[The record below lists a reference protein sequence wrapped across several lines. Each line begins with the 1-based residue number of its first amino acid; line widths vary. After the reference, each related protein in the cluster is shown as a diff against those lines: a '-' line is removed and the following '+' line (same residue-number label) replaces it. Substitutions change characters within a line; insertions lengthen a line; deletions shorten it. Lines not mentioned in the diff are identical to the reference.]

1 MRAVVRTA
9 ARKTKAKTAK
19 PRKAGGARAKKQGK
33 FYITTAIP
41 YVNASP
47 HIGHALEFVQTD
59 AIARFHKL
67 AGSGVFLTTGADE
80 NSLKNVQAAEAKGIT
95 TQQLC
100 DQNSALFKDFAAKIG
115 ASNDVFLRSSSRTA
129 HWPGVQELWQ
139 LCVKRGDVYKKKYSG
154 LYCVGCEA
162 FYKPEELVDGC
173 CPEHKR
179 KPEHVEEE
187 NYFFRLS
194 KYQNRIAKLIESG
207 ELLILPK
214 AHRREALAF
223 VKAGLEDFS
232 ISRSVSRAKGWGVPV
247 PGDPSQIMYVWFD
260 ALGVYL
266 TGVGY
271 GTNETKFKK
280 WWPADMHVIGKG
292 ITRFHVV
299 YWPAMLLSAG
309 MPTPRSV
316 FVHGYVTV
324 DGQKMSKSLGNVV
337 DPVALIDKYGAD
349 VVRYYL
355 LNEIPT
361 FEDGDFSEARLIEKT
376 NNELIANFGNF
387 IYRVLSFLKS
397 NFGGKIPKPGRLGK
411 DDAALLKKLDGTKAA
426 IEKAMSEYRLQD
438 AMHAVL
444 ELSVE
449 GNRYFQ
455 SKEPWKTAKS
465 DKAKCATT
473 LYVAA
478 NVVRGLAALSWPFLP
493 FSAEALWKQL
503 AIKEQMDGL
512 KDVGKKRLEAG
523 HTIGAIAPMFKKIEL
538 VEETE
543 MQTKKKTEAK
553 AVKKIEKKIEK
564 IEPKPIVKSAPI
576 AASAAAVAPTKHV
589 VTFADFQKMNLR
601 AGRVETAEPVPG
613 STNLLRLMVDF
624 GDERLQAVSGIARW
638 YAPDDIVGKEFM
650 FITNLERRKFM
661 GVESQC
667 MIFAAEEDGVPVLLV
682 PEKQVK
688 PGSFIH

>member
-1 MRAVVRTA
+1 VVEIASTKKHSARKAKA
-9 ARKTKAKTAK
+9 ARR
-19 PRKAGGARAKKQGK
+19 PRQGK

-59 AIARFHKL
+59 AIARFRKL
-67 AGSGVFLTTGADE
+67 AGDRVYLTTGADE
-80 NSLKNVQAAEAKGIT
+80 NSLKNVQAAELRGIT

-100 DQNSALFKDFAAKIG
+100 DQNSALFKGFAAKIG
-115 ASNDVFLRSSSRTA
+115 TSNDVFLRSSDRKA
-129 HWPGVQELWQ
+129 HWPGVQKLWH
-139 LCVKRGDVYKKKYSG
+139 LCVKRGDVYKKKYKG

-179 KPEHVEEE
+179 KPEPVEEE

-194 KYQNRIAKLIESG
+194 KYQKKLAKLIESG
-207 ELLILPK
+207 ELLILPE
-214 AHRREALAF
+214 AHRKEALAF

-232 ISRSVSRAKGWGVPV
+232 ISRSVARAKGWGVPV
-247 PGDPSQIMYVWFD
+247 PGDSSQIQYVWFD
-260 ALGVYL
+260 ALSVYL

-271 GTNETKFKK
+271 GTDEKKFAK

-309 MPTPRSV
+309 LPTPRSV

-376 NNELIANFGNF
+376 NNELIANFGNY

-397 NFGGKIPKPGRLGK
+397 NFKGKIPKPGKLDK
-411 DDAALLKKLDGTKAA
+411 EDAALLKKLDAA
-426 IEKAMSEYRLQD
+426 KSAVEKAMADYRLQD

-455 SKEPWKTAKS
+455 ANEPWKTAKS
-465 DKAKCATT
+465 DKARCATT
-473 LYVAA
+473 LYVAV
-478 NVVRGLAALSWPFLP
+478 NVVRALAALSWPFLP
-493 FSAEALWKQL
+493 FAAEALWKQL
-503 AIKEQMDGL
+503 AIKDGMDKL
-512 KDVGKKRLEAG
+512 KDVGKKRLEPG
-523 HTIGAIAPMFKKIEL
+523 HKIGAIAPLFKKIEL
-538 VEETE
+538 MEETD

-553 AVKKIEKKIEK
+553 PVKKTEKKMEK
-564 IEPKPIVKSAPI
+564 TEPKPLMKAAPA
-576 AASAAAVAPTKHV
+576 AASAAAAAPAKPV
-589 VTFADFQKMNLR
+589 VTFADFQKLNLR
-601 AGRVETAEPVPG
+601 VGRVETAEPVPG

-624 GDERLQAVSGIARW
+624 GDETLQAVSGIARW
-638 YAPDDIVGKEFM
+638 YAPDDVVGREFM

-667 MIFAAEEDGVPVLLV
+667 MIFAAEDNGVPVLLT

-688 PGSFIH
+688 PGSFVH

>member
-1 MRAVVRTA
+1 MVAIAKTRKPAKKARAVKVS
-9 ARKTKAKTAK
+9 
-19 PRKAGGARAKKQGK
+19 KKGK

-67 AGSGVFLTTGADE
+67 AGSSVYLTTGADE
-80 NSLKNVQAAEAKGIT
+80 NSLKNVQAAEQKGLT

-100 DQNSALFKDFAAKIG
+100 DQNSALFKGFAAKIG
-115 ASNDVFLRSSSRTA
+115 TSNDVFLRSSDRKA
-129 HWPGVQELWQ
+129 HWPGVQRLWK
-139 LCVKRGDVYKKKYSG
+139 LCVKRGDVYKKKYKG

-162 FYKPEELVDGC
+162 FYKESELVDGL

-179 KPEHVEEE
+179 KPEPIEEE

-194 KYQNRIAKLIESG
+194 KYQKKLAKLIESG
-207 ELLILPK
+207 ELLVLPES
-214 AHRREALAF
+214 HRKEALAF

-232 ISRSVSRAKGWGVPV
+232 ISRSVARAKGWGVPV
-247 PGDPSQIMYVWFD
+247 PGDASQIEYVWFD

-266 TGVGY
+266 TGIGY
-271 GTNETKFKK
+271 GTDEKKFKK

-309 MPTPRSV
+309 LPLPRAV
-316 FVHGYVTV
+316 FVHGYVTA

-337 DPVALIDKYGAD
+337 DPVALMDKYGAD

-387 IYRVLSFLKS
+387 IHRVLSFIAA

-411 DDAALLKKLDGTKAA
+411 DDAALLKHVDAAKAA
-426 IEKAMSEYRLQD
+426 VEKSMAEYRLQD
-438 AMHAVL
+438 ALHAVL
-444 ELSVE
+444 ELAVE

-455 SKEPWKTAKS
+455 SKEPWKNI
-465 DKAKCATT
+465 KAKKQDAANA
-473 LYVAA
+473 LYVSA
-478 NVVRGLAALSWPFLP
+478 NAVRALAALSWPFMP
-493 FSAEALWKQL
+493 FAAEALWKQL
-503 AIKEQMDGL
+503 GL
-512 KDVGKKRLEAG
+512 KGEVDPLKDIGKKKLEAG
-523 HTIGAIAPMFKKIEL
+523 HALGKIAPLFKKIEL
-538 VEETE
+538 MEEDG

-553 AVKKIEKKIEK
+553 PVKKIEKKIES
-564 IEPKPIVKSAPI
+564 KPIVKAAP
-576 AASAAAVAPTKHV
+576 AVASAAAAPAKPV
-589 VTFADFQKMNLR
+589 VTFADFQKLDLR
-601 AGRVETAEPVPG
+601 VGRVETAEPVPG

-624 GDERLQAVSGIARW
+624 GGETLQAVSGIARW
-638 YAPDDIVGKEFM
+638 YKPEDVVGREFM

-667 MIFAAEEDGVPVLLV
+667 MIFAAEDNGVPVLLT

-688 PGSFIH
+688 PGSFVH

>member
-1 MRAVVRTA
+1 M
-9 ARKTKAKTAK
+9 KAK
-19 PRKAGGARAKKQGK
+19 RKASSGNKPGKK

-67 AGSGVFLTTGADE
+67 AGSSVYLTTGADE
-80 NSLKNVQAAEAKGIT
+80 NSLKNVQAAEQKGLT

-100 DQNSALFKDFAAKIG
+100 DQNSALFKAFAAKIG
-115 ASNDVFLRSSSRTA
+115 TSNDVFLRSSSRTA
-129 HWPGVQELWQ
+129 HWPGVQKLWQ
-139 LCVKRGDVYKKKYSG
+139 LCVKRGDVYKKKYKG

-162 FYKPEELVDGC
+162 LYTPEELVDGC
-173 CPEHKR
+173 CHEHKSN
-179 KPEHVEEE
+179 PDPVEEE

-194 KYQNRIAKLIESG
+194 KYQKRIAGLIESG
-207 ELLILPK
+207 ELLVLPE

-232 ISRSVSRAKGWGVPV
+232 ISRSVARAKGWGVPV
-247 PGDPSQIMYVWFD
+247 PGDASQIMYVWFD

-271 GTNETKFKK
+271 GTDEAKFKK

-309 MPTPRSV
+309 LPTPRSV
-316 FVHGYVTV
+316 FVHGYVTA

-376 NNELIANFGNF
+376 NNELIANFGNY

-397 NFGGKIPKPGRLGK
+397 NFKGKIPKPGRLGK

-426 IEKAMSEYRLQD
+426 VEKAMADYRLQD

-455 SKEPWKTAKS
+455 ANEPWKTAKS
-465 DKAKCATT
+465 DKAKCSTT

-493 FSAEALWKQL
+493 FSAEVLWKQL
-503 AIKEQMDGL
+503 AIKEKMDGL
-512 KDVGKKRLEAG
+512 KEVGKKRLEPG
-523 HTIGAIAPMFKKIEL
+523 HKIGGIAPLFKKIEL
-538 VEETE
+538 MEETD
-543 MQTKKKTEAK
+543 MQTKKKTETK
-553 AVKKIEKKIEK
+553 TVKKTEKKMMK
-564 IEPKPIVKSAPI
+564 IEPKLIVKAAPVV
-576 AASAAAVAPTKHV
+576 ASAAAVAPAKPT
-589 VTFADFQKMNLR
+589 VTFADFQKLNLR
-601 AGRVETAEPVPG
+601 VGRVESAEPVPG

-638 YAPDDIVGKEFM
+638 YAPDDVVGKEFM

-667 MIFAAEEDGVPVLLV
+667 MIFAAEEDGIPVLLT

-688 PGSFIH
+688 PGSFVH